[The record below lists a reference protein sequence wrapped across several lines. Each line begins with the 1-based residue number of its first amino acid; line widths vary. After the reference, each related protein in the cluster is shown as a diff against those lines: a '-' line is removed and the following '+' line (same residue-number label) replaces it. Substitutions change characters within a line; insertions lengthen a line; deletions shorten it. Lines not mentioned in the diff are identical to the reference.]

1 MDRVGQRTWTEH
13 IAIGSRAILYR
24 VALQKRHVCV
34 YACLP
39 VCVCVSVHFVCPIA
53 DVPRLII
60 AALTLHLLSL
70 VIDWLLRCAPPGR
83 WADIYIVN
91 IC

>member
-1 MDRVGQRTWTEH
+1 MDGAHCDRLKSHIVSSRLAEEARLCVRVF
-13 IAIGSRAILYR
+13 AC
-24 VALQKRHVCV
+24 VC
-34 YACLP
+34 

-60 AALTLHLLSL
+60 
-70 VIDWLLRCAPPGR
+70 DWLLRCAPLGR

-91 IC
+91 NC